1 MERQLYPAQEDDIVT
16 RSLLALVAAIL
27 ILSVVAGD
35 ALAVSQAGAISLT
48 FPIGARYNALGEA
61 GTAHSTD
68 ITSMWWNVGGFA
80 FAADKGKRHGF
91 HFMNSKLVP
100 DLADDVTLNHLGY
113 GHYVNG
119 WGMLGAYVTY
129 LNNGEQQSTGEGGE
143 DQGTFNSYEFAVG
156 LAYGVKL
163 SQTFGIGVGVKYF
176 RNELAPDRVTQDQGE
191 GTGSTWAIDAGIHW
205 KLTERL
211 FLGTQLSNLG
221 PDITFIDADQSD
233 PMPLSIR
240 AGLSYD
246 IYKSEYMGFMI
257 LGDYLRSL
265 VSQDETQ
272 IFGGGV
278 EWNYA
283 QSLFVRV
290 GYKDDKEGEIQ
301 DYTWGLGV
309 DLTRWTGQ
317 SIIVDY
323 ASVPQAKD
331 LDRVNRISVG
341 FLF

>member
-1 MERQLYPAQEDDIVT
+1 MSGE
-16 RSLLALVAAIL
+16 
-27 ILSVVAGD
+27 

-68 ITSMWWNVGGFA
+68 ITAMWWNVGGFA
-80 FAADKGKRHGF
+80 FAADRGKRHGF

-100 DLADDVTLNHLGY
+100 DLADDVTLNYLGY
-113 GHYVNG
+113 GHYING
-119 WGMLGAYVTY
+119 WGMLGGYVTY
-129 LNNGEQQSTGEGGE
+129 LSNGEQQETDESGQA
-143 DQGTFNSYEFAVG
+143 QGTFGSQEYAFG
-156 LAYGVKL
+156 LSYGVKITP
-163 SQTFGIGVGVKYF
+163 SVGVGVGVKYF
-176 RNELAPDRVTQDQGE
+176 RNELAPDSATQDRGS
-191 GTGSTWAIDAGIHW
+191 GTGSSWAIDAGLHW
-205 KLTERL
+205 RLTQRL
-211 FLGTQLSNLG
+211 WLGSQLSNLG

-240 AGLSYD
+240 IGLAYD
-246 IYKSEYMGFMI
+246 IYQSEYMGFMI

-265 VSQDETQ
+265 VSEDETQ
-272 IFGGGV
+272 IFGGGL

-283 QSLFVRV
+283 ESLYVRF

-301 DYTWGLGV
+301 DITWGLGV

-317 SIIVDY
+317 SITVDY

-331 LDRVNRISVG
+331 LASVNRLSVG

>member
-1 MERQLYPAQEDDIVT
+1 LERQLIPIQEDNDVN
-16 RSLLALVAAIL
+16 RSLMALVAAIL
-27 ILSVVAGD
+27 LVTAMSGE

-68 ITSMWWNVGGFA
+68 ITAMWWNVGGFA
-80 FAADKGKRHGF
+80 FAADNGKRHGF

-113 GHYVNG
+113 GHYFDG

-129 LNNGEQQSTGEGGE
+129 LNNGEQTNTDEGGTE
-143 DQGTFNSYEFAVG
+143 QGTFNSYEFAVG

-163 SQTFGIGVGVKYF
+163 SQGLGLGVGVKYF
-176 RNELAPDRVTQDQGE
+176 RNELAPDSVTQDRGE
-191 GTGSTWAIDAGIHW
+191 GTGSTWAIDAGLHW
-205 KLTERL
+205 RLTQRL
-211 FLGTQLSNLG
+211 WFGTQLSNLG

-233 PMPLSIR
+233 PMPLSLR
-240 AGLSYD
+240 VGLSYD

-257 LGDYLRSL
+257 LGDYLNSL

-272 IFGGGV
+272 IFGVGL

-283 QSLFVRV
+283 QSLYVRL
-290 GYKDDKEGEIQ
+290 GYKDDKEGEIS
-301 DYTWGLGV
+301 DSTWGLGV

-317 SIIVDY
+317 SITVDY